1 MEFAFGLALKV
12 GRFASYLNCGR
23 QSFAFS
29 LLRVG
34 SAYSGKVYV
43 EKHTVRTNVS
53 SCFVSQIEISR
64 PNSSVVFPCQFRAWK
79 EGAEEEEREEKR
91 EEGEDEE
98 DMRDVASYRL

>member
-1 MEFAFGLALKV
+1 M
-12 GRFASYLNCGR
+12 
-23 QSFAFS
+23 
-29 LLRVG
+29 
-34 SAYSGKVYV
+34 
-43 EKHTVRTNVS
+43 S

-79 EGAEEEEREEKR
+79 EEAEEEEREEKR